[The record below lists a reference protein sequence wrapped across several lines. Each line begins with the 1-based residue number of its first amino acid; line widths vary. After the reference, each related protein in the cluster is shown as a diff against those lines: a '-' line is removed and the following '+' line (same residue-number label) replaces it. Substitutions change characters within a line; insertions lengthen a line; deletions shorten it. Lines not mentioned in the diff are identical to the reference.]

1 MLSLVLFKWRD
12 FTGTR
17 SQTPEECFK
26 GLYDGY
32 YDFVFKP
39 KRTGYRHGQ
48 IIRSSA
54 PSEAV
59 QLR

>member
-1 MLSLVLFKWRD
+1 MLNLALFRWRD
-12 FTGTR
+12 LTGTR
-17 SQTPEECFK
+17 NQAPEEGLI

-39 KRTGYRHGQ
+39 KRTGYRHRQ
-48 IIRSSA
+48 IVRSSA